1 MYLDIHSHILPDVDD
16 GAKDLKES
24 LELLKLMKRDGISH
38 VIATSHFYPELMN
51 YEQYIEVTSEAFET
65 LKTKFNNKKLPR
77 IYLGCEMLY
86 YKGIGNCEILDK
98 LCLNKSKYLLLELTD
113 YNINEDLFEDLNLL
127 LNEQKIIPI
136 IAHIERYYRAKN
148 FKKLL
153 KFVLSNNIPVQI
165 NASSLLVFGM
175 RRKVKKIV
183 TSNAFCVL
191 ATDAHSVDE
200 RPPVLKEAFNII
212 EKKMGAEYH
221 QKLRDNASVL
231 YKEIIM
237 E

>member
-175 RRKVKKIV
+175 RRTVKKIL

-191 ATDAHSVDE
+191 ATDAHSIDE
-200 RPPVLKEAFNII
+200 RPPMLKEAFNII

>member
-65 LKTKFNNKKLPR
+65 LKIKFNNKKLPR

-175 RRKVKKIV
+175 RRTVKKIL

-191 ATDAHSVDE
+191 ATDAHSIDE
-200 RPPVLKEAFNII
+200 RPPMLKEAFNII

>member
-24 LELLKLMKRDGISH
+24 LELLKLMKCDGISH

-175 RRKVKKIV
+175 RRTVKKIL

-191 ATDAHSVDE
+191 ATDAHSIDE
-200 RPPVLKEAFNII
+200 RPPMLKEAFNII

-221 QKLRDNASVL
+221 QKLRDNALIL

>member
-153 KFVLSNNIPVQI
+153 KFLVAKHIPVQI

-200 RPPVLKEAFNII
+200 RPPMLKEAFNII

>member
-1 MYLDIHSHILPDVDD
+1 MDIHSHILPDVDD

-24 LELLKLMKRDGISH
+24 LELLKLMKCDGISH

-113 YNINEDLFEDLNLL
+113 HNINEDLFEDLNLL

-175 RRKVKKIV
+175 RRTVKKIL

-191 ATDAHSVDE
+191 ATDAHSIDE
-200 RPPVLKEAFNII
+200 RPPMLKEAFNII

-221 QKLRDNASVL
+221 QKLRDNALIL

>member
-1 MYLDIHSHILPDVDD
+1 M
-16 GAKDLKES
+16 
-24 LELLKLMKRDGISH
+24 
-38 VIATSHFYPELMN
+38 
-51 YEQYIEVTSEAFET
+51 
-65 LKTKFNNKKLPR
+65 
-77 IYLGCEMLY
+77 
-86 YKGIGNCEILDK
+86 
-98 LCLNKSKYLLLELTD
+98 
-113 YNINEDLFEDLNLL
+113 FEDLNLL

-200 RPPVLKEAFNII
+200 RPPMLKEAFNII